1 MATRIGVDV
10 GRCTEIEWFFNS
22 FDDFLLNDIEF
33 FDQQEMG
40 VEKINVE
47 KD

>member
-1 MATRIGVDV
+1 MWLDAPKSVV
-10 GRCTEIEWFFNS
+10 FFKS

-33 FDQQEMG
+33 FYQQEMG